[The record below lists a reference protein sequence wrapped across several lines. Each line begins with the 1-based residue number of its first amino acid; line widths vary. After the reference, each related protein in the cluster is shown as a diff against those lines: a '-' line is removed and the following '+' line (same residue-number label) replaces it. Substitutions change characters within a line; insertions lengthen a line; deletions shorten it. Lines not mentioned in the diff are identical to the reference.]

1 MKESKPERKQT
12 DFEKGTGSAP
22 KIVVVGSL
30 NMDVVMESSRAPEQG
45 ETLLGTAMHLLP
57 GGKGANQAVCAA
69 RLGASVSM
77 IGAVG
82 ADGFGDQMVQ
92 ALQSEGIDVSRLLRR
107 EETPSG
113 AASIWLAGGDNR
125 IVVYP
130 GANGTLG
137 APDLDA
143 PECVRLLREADAV
156 LIQLEIPLEA
166 AERAASI
173 AREAGAIVVLNPAPA
188 AALPDAL
195 LRSASVLTPNRGEL
209 AILAGESAEGD
220 ARLLQAARGLAAAS
234 GGAVVTTLGEA
245 GALVLER
252 QDRAPEAVP
261 AVTAGPVVDT
271 TGAGDCFSAALAV
284 ALARGSELPEA
295 ARYAACAAAL
305 AVTRLGAQDG
315 MPAEADVR
323 RLYSAGD

>member
-1 MKESKPERKQT
+1 MNKKESERLSC
-12 DFEKGTGSAP
+12 EKNTAP
-22 KIVVVGSL
+22 RIVVVGSL
-30 NMDVVMESSRAPEQG
+30 NMDIVTESERAPEQG

-69 RLGASVSM
+69 RLGAQVSM

-82 ADGFGDQMVQ
+82 TDGFGEEMTG
-92 ALQSEGIDVSRLLRR
+92 ALKREGIDTSRVLRR
-107 EETPSG
+107 EGTPSG

-130 GANGTLG
+130 GANGSLSVEEL
-137 APDLDA
+137 AA
-143 PECVRLLREADAV
+143 PECVRLLQEADAV
-156 LIQLEIPLEA
+156 LIQLEIPLDA

-173 AREAGAIVVLNPAPA
+173 AREGGAIVVLNPAPA

-195 LRSASVLTPNRGEL
+195 LRSASVLTPNLGEL
-209 AILAGESAEGD
+209 AILTGESAGGEE
-220 ARLLQAARGLAAAS
+220 RLHEAAQKLAAAS
-234 GGAVVTTLGEA
+234 CGAVVTTLGEA
-245 GALVLER
+245 GALVLE
-252 QDRAPEAVP
+252 QQGQEPKVIP
-261 AVTAGPVVDT
+261 AVQAGPVVDT

-284 ALARGSELPEA
+284 ALARGKGLPEA

-323 RLYSAGD
+323 RLYSAGS

>member
-1 MKESKPERKQT
+1 MKKDQRIDSEQSERPV
-12 DFEKGTGSAP
+12 P

-30 NMDVVMESSRAPEQG
+30 NMDVVMESERAPDQG
-45 ETLLGTAMHLLP
+45 ETLLGTSMHLLP

-69 RLGASVSM
+69 RLGAQVSM

-82 ADGFGDQMVQ
+82 EDGFGTELIE
-92 ALQSEGIDVSRLLRR
+92 ALEREGVDTLRVLRR
-107 EETPSG
+107 EGTPSG
-113 AASIWLAGGDNR
+113 AASILLSGGDNR

-130 GANGTLG
+130 GANGSLS
-137 APDLDA
+137 AEDIAA
-143 PECVRLLREADAV
+143 PESVRLLREADAV

-166 AERAASI
+166 AERAAAI

-188 AALPDAL
+188 AALPEAL

-209 AILAGESAEGD
+209 ALLTGESAEGE
-220 ARLLQAARGLAAAS
+220 ARLLAAARRLAAAS

-252 QDRAPEAVP
+252 QDGNPEAVP
-261 AVTAGPVVDT
+261 AVAAGPVVDT

-284 ALARGSELPEA
+284 SLASGSPLPEA

-305 AVTRLGAQDG
+305 AVTRLGAQGG

-323 RLYSAGD
+323 RLYASGV